1 MEGRSSPRIKVRN
14 IPAIIRRRGFPFKR
28 GRQEPAKVIDI
39 GRRGLCLVCESP
51 LDPDTRLALTVMIP
65 DKRPIR
71 CGGIVRNRRKSDVG
85 YVLGVEFTR
94 LSHRDRRFL
103 EKNMLEIAGV
113 DALETCR
120 LLKDR
125 VRGMRTAMGL
135 TVSELSELT
144 GVSPQRIVQI
154 EFGME
159 KTPPDDILK
168 RIAAGL
174 GVSREDL
181 IGEEPGGEEE
191 LTAEILASRLVFP

>member
-94 LSHRDRRFL
+94 LSHRDRSERPVGYSPC
-103 EKNMLEIAGV
+103 AG
-113 DALETCR
+113 R
-120 LLKDR
+120 DR
-125 VRGMRTAMGL
+125 RR
-135 TVSELSELT
+135 
-144 GVSPQRIVQI
+144 
-154 EFGME
+154 
-159 KTPPDDILK
+159 
-168 RIAAGL
+168 
-174 GVSREDL
+174 
-181 IGEEPGGEEE
+181 
-191 LTAEILASRLVFP
+191 